1 MKVDRRGLES
11 GKRKQTAL
19 PCRHLDWG
27 PFWTCD
33 PQDSTPVT
41 SAVLSPSAW
50 AQQPRDAHGRKHG
63 LESGVGCCAGPPG
76 GQRSWALPPGRRRPR
91 PPGPS
96 AMPSVAGT
104 ISVCGR
110 AHDGHHPPPQSPL
123 LPDGPVSLHPTGLLL
138 HPGLWRRPL
147 VSGAGALT
155 EASGPAGGLARGC
168 PLMPAV
174 EDSPQSASPVFL
186 CWHYLIAL
194 FLPDQRPRRTPSL
207 RGRILEQ
214 GRHRSS

>member
-50 AQQPRDAHGRKHG
+50 AQQPQDAHGRKHG

-110 AHDGHHPPPQSPL
+110 AHDGHHPPPPE
-123 LPDGPVSLHPTGLLL
+123 PPPCGGPVVPPPPRATS
-138 HPGLWRRPL
+138 
-147 VSGAGALT
+147 
-155 EASGPAGGLARGC
+155 ASGPRAAAPGEGGGGFDGGFGSCRG
-168 PLMPAV
+168 PGEGM
-174 EDSPQSASPVFL
+174 STNAS
-186 CWHYLIAL
+186 
-194 FLPDQRPRRTPSL
+194 
-207 RGRILEQ
+207 RGRQSTISQPRLSLLALS
-214 GRHRSS
+214 HCSISA